1 MKKKINVLL
10 KNSFDKN
17 LFLPEGTVIHD
28 LLEYLHDKDSY
39 IAATVNNET
48 TSLSYQLKV
57 NSIVEFIT
65 NTCQSGME
73 VYRRSLSFLLEKVAF
88 KLFPDRKLII
98 GHSLGPGYYFD
109 LVGKKEVTEEE
120 IKLIENEMKREVEEN
135 KPINRENINYQEAL
149 EHFKK
154 TGRWD
159 KYKLIS
165 GLNMSKLS
173 IYRCEG
179 FFQVF
184 DLPLVNRTGVLNI
197 FKLIYY
203 PPGFILQFPKKSN
216 PEKVSPFTEQKNIF
230 MVYHEYKAWGKIL
243 NVGNVGL
250 LNEIISTNKIGDFI
264 QVAEA
269 LHTRKVINLADEIY
283 KKINNIKLICIAGPS
298 SSGKTTFSKRLA
310 IQLNALGLKPL
321 TISVDDYFI
330 DRDKTPL
337 DEKGKPNYE
346 TIDAINIDLFN
357 EQLKDLLNGKEIR
370 LPKYDFLTGR
380 STFSDKLLSIRE
392 GEIILIEGIHCL
404 NEKLTFTVPK
414 ENKYKIYISVL
425 TQMNIDNTNR
435 IPTTDNRIIR
445 RMVRDHKYRG
455 NSALKTLQTWPSVRK
470 GEEEFIFPFQNDA
483 DGYFNS
489 ALDYELALLKPYA
502 ESLLLQIKPFDK
514 EYAEAVRLLRFLSYF
529 LAIQSKFVPS
539 TSLIREFIGGSFFSY

>member
-17 LFLPEGTVIHD
+17 LSLPEGTVIHD

-57 NSIVEFIT
+57 NSTVEFIT
-65 NTCQSGME
+65 KTCQPGME
-73 VYRRSLSFLLEKVAF
+73 VYRRSLSFLLEKVVF
-88 KLFPDRKLII
+88 KLFPGRKLII

-149 EHFKK
+149 EHFKR

-173 IYRCEG
+173 IYRCED

-216 PEKVSPFTEQKNIF
+216 PEEVSPFTEQKNIF

-264 QVAEA
+264 QVTEA

-380 STFSDKLLSIRE
+380 STFGDKLLSIKE

-404 NEKLTFTVPK
+404 NEKLTFNVPK

-435 IPTTDNRIIR
+435 IPTTDSRIIR

-514 EYAEAVRLLRFLSYF
+514 EYAESVRLLRFLSYF